1 MEFLSKER
9 AIYTIILLITQCG
22 LAAFIS
28 PVAGIPRLDNWV
40 CDSCWNMASTV
51 IPSRDGDF

>member
-9 AIYTIILLITQCG
+9 TIYTIILLITQYG
-22 LAAFIS
+22 LAAFSS

-40 CDSCWNMASTV
+40 CDGC
-51 IPSRDGDF
+51 